1 MNPVDLQH
9 DLADLAELLGDFFA
23 LHEEA
28 ILINNAIQL
37 ITEQR
42 RVIEEQAAQLY
53 LKRDMK

>member
-9 DLADLAELLGDFFA
+9 NLADLAELLVDFFA

-42 RVIEEQAAQLY
+42 RVIEDQAAQLY